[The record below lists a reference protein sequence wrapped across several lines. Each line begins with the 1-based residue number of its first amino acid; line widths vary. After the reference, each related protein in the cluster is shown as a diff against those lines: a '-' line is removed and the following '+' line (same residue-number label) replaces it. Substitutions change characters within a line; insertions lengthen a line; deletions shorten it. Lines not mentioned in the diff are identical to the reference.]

1 MKLNSMMSQEL
12 PIKVAPQT
20 RVGQQVDENV
30 SATRNVSS
38 SMSIHR
44 SLSSSS
50 DESSASSAS
59 SASSSSS
66 SSSVKLSSSSSLIEE
81 DNSPI
86 FDVSVSVNGKQQA
99 NKKPGQQITDD
110 EEDDDDEDED
120 FVMSEVVRAKLSF
133 HEDEEEES
141 SCTLGEPPSLQPPQ
155 PPPAQQEAETTPPQQ
170 QYTTLTALKCHA
182 LYKIQEKIRSGGFG
196 DVYKGVRKID
206 HAPIAIK
213 IIRKDKINSWTL
225 NVRDSTR
232 LGEGLKII
240 DFLLTISM
248 TKLDS
253 TLLLGAN

>member
-20 RVGQQVDENV
+20 RVGQVDEDV
-30 SATRNVSS
+30 SAAHRNVSS

-50 DESSASSAS
+50 DESSASS
-59 SASSSSS
+59 SSS

-81 DNSPI
+81 DSSPI
-86 FDVSVSVNGKQQA
+86 FDVSNKATAKQQT

-110 EEDDDDEDED
+110 EEDDEDED

-141 SCTLGEPPSLQPPQ
+141 SCTLGEPPSLQPP
-155 PPPAQQEAETTPPQQ
+155 PPPAQQEETPPPAQQ

-225 NVRDSTR
+225 NVRDSGR
-232 LGEGLKII
+232 GGEFF
-240 DFLLTISM
+240 DFLFSTIRM

-253 TLLLGAN
+253 TLTWSKLKNFMCVCVCL